1 LGDVD
6 DGMKFDKE
14 ADLEKHPACL
24 DKGQQM
30 VIPDTTNKPV
40 WMGHA
45 IEYLLKIN
53 GGDGWSQMVQI
64 WVELECCLGYPGR
77 EVSP

>member
-1 LGDVD
+1 L
-6 DGMKFDKE
+6 KIDKE
-14 ADLEKHPACL
+14 ADLEKATHPARS
-24 DKGQQM
+24 DEGQQK
-30 VIPDTTNKPV
+30 VTPDTANKPL

-45 IEYLLKIN
+45 VEYLLNID

-64 WVELECCLGYPGR
+64 WAELECRLGHPDR